1 MRCGSD
7 AEFDRLGSL
16 GRRRIVWTDVMGE
29 SAGPQRELLGTVG
42 RLQFLGGAQW

>member
-16 GRRRIVWTDVMGE
+16 GRRRILWTDVMGE
-29 SAGPQRELLGTVG
+29 LARPQPELLGAVV
-42 RLQFLGGAQW
+42 RLQF